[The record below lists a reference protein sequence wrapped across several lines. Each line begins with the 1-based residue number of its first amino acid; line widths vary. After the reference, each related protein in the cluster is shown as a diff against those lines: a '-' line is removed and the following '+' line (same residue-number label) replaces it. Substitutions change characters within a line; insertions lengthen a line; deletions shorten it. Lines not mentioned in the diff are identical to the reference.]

1 MWDLEFI
8 YFNNIRP
15 LSNLLQVLPPHQQRH
30 GIKTLTPQEPALQL
44 LELTLLEPPLQ
55 VHVTAEAQNP
65 VALKKRPYL
74 QKEPAR

>member
-15 LSNLLQVLPPHQQRH
+15 LTNLLQVLPQRPQRH
-30 GIKTLTPQEPALQL
+30 GIKTLTRQEPALQL
-44 LELTLLEPPLQ
+44 LELPQ
-55 VHVTAEAQNP
+55 VHELAEAQNP

-74 QKEPAR
+74 PKEPAR

>member
-15 LSNLLQVLPPHQQRH
+15 LTNLLQVLPPHPQRH

-44 LELTLLEPPLQ
+44 LELTLLELPQ
-55 VHVTAEAQNP
+55 VHLLAEAQNP

-74 QKEPAR
+74 LKEPAR

>member
-15 LSNLLQVLPPHQQRH
+15 LTNLLQVLPQHTQRH
-30 GIKTLTPQEPALQL
+30 VIKTLTPQEPALQL
-44 LELTLLEPPLQ
+44 LELPQIHLQ
-55 VHVTAEAQNP
+55 AEAQNP

-74 QKEPAR
+74 RKEPAR